1 LIIGPILDFDVK
13 INSSRREDFTRTGT
27 TNSVDIGQTNF
38 STLVFRE
45 VYASNSR
52 HFFRL
57 MGLTLSLLQLRILL
71 VDDIQ
76 AALATDNLAI
86 SATLFK

>member
-1 LIIGPILDFDVK
+1 
-13 INSSRREDFTRTGT
+13 
-27 TNSVDIGQTNF
+27 
-38 STLVFRE
+38 
-45 VYASNSR
+45 
-52 HFFRL
+52 
-57 MGLTLSLLQLRILL
+57 MGLTLSLLQLGILL